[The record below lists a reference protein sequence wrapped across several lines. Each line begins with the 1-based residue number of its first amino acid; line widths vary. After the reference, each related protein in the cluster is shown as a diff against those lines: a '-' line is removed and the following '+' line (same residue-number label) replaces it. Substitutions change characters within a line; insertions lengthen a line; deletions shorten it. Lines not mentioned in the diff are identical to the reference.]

1 MTVRRSHPVCRTC
14 RPEGRERR
22 RGRGPCSG
30 PLAPRGAFTLIEL
43 LIVLAIMGI
52 GAAIAIPRY
61 GASIAR
67 FRAES
72 AARRVEADLKY
83 ARAAAKAASASRT
96 VAFNLGAAS
105 YAIGGVRELNNKSGL
120 YTVSLTELHGVQMSA
135 AEFGG
140 DSAVVFDGYG
150 RPDSG
155 GVVRVQYGGDGWEVT
170 LDGVGA
176 TKVARM
182 P

>member
-1 MTVRRSHPVCRTC
+1 
-14 RPEGRERR
+14 
-22 RGRGPCSG
+22 
-30 PLAPRGAFTLIEL
+30 L

-83 ARAAAKAASASRT
+83 AQAAANAASASRT
-96 VAFNLGAAS
+96 VAFNPGAAS
-105 YAIGGVRELNNKSGL
+105 YAIGGVRELNNKGGV
-120 YTVSLTELHGVQMSA
+120 YTVSLAELHGVQIGV

-140 DSAVVFDGYG
+140 DTTVVFDGYG
-150 RPDSG
+150 RPDSA
-155 GVVRVQYGGDGWEVT
+155 GVVRVRYGGDGWEVT
-170 LDGVGA
+170 LDALGA
-176 TKVARM
+176 TRVART